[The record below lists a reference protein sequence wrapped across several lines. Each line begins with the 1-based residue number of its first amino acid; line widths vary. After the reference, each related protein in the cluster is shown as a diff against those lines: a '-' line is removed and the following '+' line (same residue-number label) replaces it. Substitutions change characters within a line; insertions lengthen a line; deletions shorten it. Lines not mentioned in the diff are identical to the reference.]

1 MDECSAGGRG
11 KTRNNLT
18 HWSKNGKTLAVT
30 SLGSDVF
37 CRPVYSLRALCDARI
52 WIRVWMRLKLWV
64 RDPNNLESVALVIIT
79 VVAIIKAGTT
89 VPVMESNSW
98 WAYKVGMPTLVFA
111 GMVPLLFTILD
122 RLLQAYGIMEDFGR
136 ETISTISRSFTLNQ
150 PLLEDGRRK
159 RRRRKPN
166 ATANEFESIQEAD
179 EDEEQYEMT
188 KEQGIM
194 QSISPDIV
202 IENDD
207 IEEEVDD
214 NEDFFKPI
222 RPDQVGGL

>member
-79 VVAIIKAGTT
+79 VVAIIKVSTANSRLLFYSLYLQAGTT

-111 GMVPLLFTILD
+111 GMVPLLFTVSCI
-122 RLLQAYGIMEDFGR
+122 Y
-136 ETISTISRSFTLNQ
+136 
-150 PLLEDGRRK
+150 
-159 RRRRKPN
+159 
-166 ATANEFESIQEAD
+166 SIGQ
-179 EDEEQYEMT
+179 
-188 KEQGIM
+188 
-194 QSISPDIV
+194 
-202 IENDD
+202 
-207 IEEEVDD
+207 
-214 NEDFFKPI
+214 F
-222 RPDQVGGL
+222 L

>member
-1 MDECSAGGRG
+1 
-11 KTRNNLT
+11 
-18 HWSKNGKTLAVT
+18 
-30 SLGSDVF
+30 
-37 CRPVYSLRALCDARI
+37 
-52 WIRVWMRLKLWV
+52 
-64 RDPNNLESVALVIIT
+64 
-79 VVAIIKAGTT
+79 
-89 VPVMESNSW
+89 
-98 WAYKVGMPTLVFA
+98 
-111 GMVPLLFTILD
+111 
-122 RLLQAYGIMEDFGR
+122 MEDFGR

-179 EDEEQYEMT
+179 EDEDEEQYEMT

-194 QSISPDIV
+194 QSVSPDIV

>member
-1 MDECSAGGRG
+1 
-11 KTRNNLT
+11 
-18 HWSKNGKTLAVT
+18 
-30 SLGSDVF
+30 
-37 CRPVYSLRALCDARI
+37 
-52 WIRVWMRLKLWV
+52 
-64 RDPNNLESVALVIIT
+64 
-79 VVAIIKAGTT
+79 
-89 VPVMESNSW
+89 
-98 WAYKVGMPTLVFA
+98 
-111 GMVPLLFTILD
+111 
-122 RLLQAYGIMEDFGR
+122 MEDFGR